1 VGQEQ
6 EEEQGHVVQCCIEAA
21 EFLEFAVNTAAAVE
35 EAAAV
40 EDTADAAAVVDRAAG
55 TAVAVVGVV
64 VQPGPACQCSHLL
77 IGFVVVDVPD
87 VDLDPDIHSPG
98 NLLL

>member
-21 EFLEFAVNTAAAVE
+21 EFLEFAVNT
-35 EAAAV
+35 AAAV

-77 IGFVVVDVPD
+77 IGFVVVVVPD